1 MHDVIVVGGGAAGLT
16 AAIYACRKRLRTLVV
31 TLDIGGQTNLTE
43 HIENYPGYT
52 QKSGPGLM
60 KTFEE
65 QAKAFGTEF
74 VFGKAQKLEKK
85 DKSFLLTLTNG
96 EKYDGKTV
104 ILAYGKVPRT
114 LGIPGE
120 EMYLGRGVSTCATCD
135 MPLFKGKNVA
145 VIGGGNSALEAAELG
160 TKFAKKVYLVHR
172 RDGFRAD
179 EITVDKVKSASNVE
193 LVLFSVPAEIKG
205 DKFLR
210 HLTVENVNTKKRRTL
225 DVDGV
230 FVEIGYA
237 IDTDFVKHL
246 VELNKEREI
255 IVNDVGETSCPGIFA
270 CGDVTQILYKQTVI
284 AAGEGAKAGLSAY
297 AYLQR
302 MEGKPVVKLDWA

>member
-1 MHDVIVVGGGAAGLT
+1 MHDVIVIGGGAAGLT
-16 AAIYACRKRLRTLVV
+16 AAIYTCRKRLKTLLV
-31 TLDIGGQTNLTE
+31 TLDVGGQTNLTE

-65 QAKAFGTEF
+65 QAKGFGTEF
-74 VFGKAQKLEKK
+74 VFGKAKNLEKK
-85 DKSFLLTLTNG
+85 DKSFVLMLTNG
-96 EKYDGKTV
+96 ESYEARTI

-120 EMYLGRGVSTCATCD
+120 EKYLGRGVSTCATCD

-145 VIGGGNSALEAAELG
+145 VIGGGNSALEAAELA
-160 TKFAKKVYLVHR
+160 TKFAKKIYLVHR

-179 EITVDKVKSASNVE
+179 EITLEKVRKSDKVE
-193 LVLFSVPAEIKG
+193 MVLFSVPAEIKG

-210 HLTVENVNTKKRRTL
+210 NLIVENVNTKEKRML

-230 FVEIGYA
+230 FVEIGYI

-246 VELNKEREI
+246 VNTNKEKEI
-255 IVNDVGETSCPGIFA
+255 IVNDIGETSCPGVFA
-270 CGDVTQILYKQTVI
+270 CGDVTQIPYKQTVI

-297 AYLQR
+297 SYLQKL
-302 MEGKPVVKLDWA
+302 EGKPVVKLDWA